1 MVSDHLYKM
10 CVYRFEFSVSMVEL
24 HRRTLDVAVKNG
36 GSILSKHKGL
46 LGKVTSGCHYVYYPA
61 ASINSKKLNV
71 FLSKLQVLV
80 DLSSE
85 DISKGWT
92 QWYTCIFSLLLCS
105 IE

>member
-1 MVSDHLYKM
+1 M
-10 CVYRFEFSVSMVEL
+10 CRFEFSVSVVEL

-46 LGKVTSGCHYVYYPA
+46 LGKVTYGF
-61 ASINSKKLNV
+61 
-71 FLSKLQVLV
+71 FLFYLICIVSLLGAQNRVCFCLLQVLV

-92 QWYTCIFSLLLCS
+92 QW
-105 IE
+105 

>member
-1 MVSDHLYKM
+1 
-10 CVYRFEFSVSMVEL
+10 MVEL

-46 LGKVTSGCHYVYYPA
+46 LGKVTLVSGCYYECLPVLQ
-61 ASINSKKLNV
+61 SPKTS

-80 DLSSE
+80 DLSGE

-92 QWYTCIFSLLLCS
+92 QW
-105 IE
+105 